1 MTLAQVRRLAL
12 ALPEA
17 AEAPHFDYASW
28 RVRKRIFATAP
39 PDGKHL
45 HLFVD
50 ELALEQAAAAGHP
63 WLEKKFWGKMA
74 YLRVS
79 LAKADAKVV
88 AGLLERAWTGKAPAK
103 LLKERP

>member
-1 MTLAQVRRLAL
+1 MTLSQVRRLAL

-28 RVRKRIFATAP
+28 RVRKKIFATAP

-50 ELALEQAAAAGHP
+50 ELALEQAMAAGHS
-63 WLEKKFWGKMA
+63 WLEKKFWGKKA
-74 YLRVS
+74 YLR
-79 LAKADAKVV
+79 LTLPKADAKVV
-88 AGLLERAWTGKAPAK
+88 AGLLHRAWADKAPRSLAERA
-103 LLKERP
+103 